1 MPMCFY
7 ENPVPVVDLEGKY
20 WFESVFQLLSMG
32 PVLLGEPKSGGKRH
46 NWLEIIEVLCFEIL

>member
-1 MPMCFY
+1 M
-7 ENPVPVVDLEGKY
+7 PVVDLEGKY

-46 NWLEIIEVLCFEIL
+46 IWLEIIEVLCFEIL